1 VNPKYQRLHNQRE
14 DRQLQ
19 QVRAGSRC
27 GSWDR
32 LSFLDA
38 PNIAPNTA
46 DKKYGNTA
54 ELLGDTKVP
63 LQTGHLVLELVKLP
77 PPKGEEERPD
87 EELAEPV
94 LARSKEEAEADDVA
108 DDTPE
113 DDPIP
118 ENTWE

>member
-1 VNPKYQRLHNQRE
+1 MPP
-14 DRQLQ
+14 
-19 QVRAGSRC
+19 S
-27 GSWDR
+27 
-32 LSFLDA
+32 
-38 PNIAPNTA
+38 
-46 DKKYGNTA
+46 
-54 ELLGDTKVP
+54 LGDRRPQTANRNILCWKLLFVP
-63 LQTGHLVLELVKLP
+63 FRTIQIGWDLRANLNKESDL
-77 PPKGEEERPD
+77 PD